1 MKRKPRSLSLSLS
14 LSHSIVF
21 VVSLV
26 IHHENGLCVCV
37 CVCVIEGNE
46 EEGFVPIKAYKDSL
60 PLVMVA
66 ENTKPLMK

>member
-1 MKRKPRSLSLSLS
+1 MKRKPRYLSLS

-26 IHHENGLCVCV
+26 IHHENGFCV